1 MSRSRL
7 RGALRFAPPIIML
20 GLASGIMIH
29 SFGGDIIDGINS
41 IRYEHELEDN
51 NDETTF
57 EIPVFMDVV
66 EEGKNALDNIPSEEG
81 ALDGENEEA
90 ETTEIPPVEEQPHL
104 SDELLTSGYEFQNI
118 DFDELKEVNGDIDAW
133 IEIQGTNI
141 NYPIM
146 YAPDKD
152 NPSEGEYYYL
162 HHDRYGNESKSGE
175 IFLYSGNKSL
185 NNDQEDISAVS
196 LIYGHHMRGAKMF
209 AQVFNYVNQSYYDEH
224 PFAVIYTPDGFAYKV
239 SFFAGI
245 ISGPKTSES
254 IDVSTEELF
263 DEYIANAKENSTFES
278 DIEVNYGD
286 KIMILNTCEYTGGNN
301 SKYLLYGVV
310 EKEYTNEL
318 QIGTNDEEISRRL
331 R

>member
-7 RGALRFAPPIIML
+7 RGALRFAPPVIML
-20 GLASGIMIH
+20 ALASGIVVH
-29 SFGGDIIDGINS
+29 SFGGDIIDSINS
-41 IRYEHELEDN
+41 IRYERELEDKS
-51 NDETTF
+51 DETTF
-57 EIPVFMDVV
+57 EIPIFMDIV
-66 EEGKNALDNIPSEEG
+66 EQGKECLENIPSEEG
-81 ALDGENEEA
+81 TLDGETEET
-90 ETTEIPPVEEQPHL
+90 EETEIAPEEQKPQL

-141 NYPIM
+141 NYPVM

-162 HHDRYGNESKSGE
+162 HHDRYGKDSKSGE
-175 IFLYSGNKSL
+175 IFLYSGNRSL

-196 LIYGHHMRGAKMF
+196 LVYGHHMRGGKMF

-224 PFAVIYTPDGFAYKV
+224 PFAVVYTPDGFAYKV

-245 ISGPKTSES
+245 ITGPKTSES

-263 DEYIANAKENSTFES
+263 NAYVSSVRENSTFES
-278 DIEVNYGD
+278 DVEVTYGD

-301 SKYLLYGVV
+301 SKYLLYGIV
-310 EKEYTNEL
+310 EKQYTNEL
-318 QIGTNDEEISRRL
+318 QIGTNGEEKTRRL